1 MATYNGLNF
10 TLTSPQ
16 PSPTG
21 DGRSLKV
28 LDSGLV
34 SVTTALANGDTGT
47 LFTAPKGFTVLT
59 TIVEST
65 DMDTNGAPTAV
76 LNIGDAGSASRL
88 VASSTVMQAGT
99 AAQSVVNTAI
109 GYQYTADTNV
119 TWIVPTGPATGAT
132 GSFRVWVLGYFQA
145 TVFS

>member
-1 MATYNGLNF
+1 MNF
-10 TLTSPQ
+10 NLASPQ

-34 SVTTALANGDTGT
+34 TVSAALANNDGGT
-47 LFTAPKGFTVLT
+47 LFIAPKGFTVLT

-65 DMDTNGAPTAV
+65 DMDTNGAPTAI
-76 LNIGDAGSASRL
+76 LNVGDAVDPDRL
-88 VASSTVMQAGT
+88 VTANTVMQNGT
-99 AAQSVVNTAI
+99 AAQSVINSAI
-109 GYQYTADTNV
+109 GYQYTADTPV
-119 TWIVPTGPATGAT
+119 TWSVPTGPATGAA
-132 GSFRVWVLGYFQA
+132 GSFRVWVIGYFQA